1 MFFICWTALTDN
13 TVNYLLST
21 VDSHM
26 FTPWSAPRCRP
37 AVPAW
42 PGPRGLQ
49 GGQAFT
55 QASTACHRHQVQ
67 HYFTEYCP
75 SAVYSYVTKGTQGK
89 CTVYEEKANQESLVQ
104 FCLNLPTDSY
114 SITVGPAIL
123 STRRV

>member
-1 MFFICWTALTDN
+1 MKVICL
-13 TVNYLLST
+13 
-21 VDSHM
+21 
-26 FTPWSAPRCRP
+26 PPGSAPLRCRP

-49 GGQAFT
+49 GAQAFT

-89 CTVYEEKANQESLVQ
+89 CTVEEKANQESLVQ

-123 STRRV
+123 SLVVC